1 MATIE
6 LPSFSG
12 KETWRKARLLIW
24 SLLAAVVV
32 LDVLNV
38 ITIPEYFAG
47 FTMLVYVVATW
58 VVSYHLLQ
66 TWRR

>member
-12 KETWRKARLLIW
+12 KETWRKARLLLW

-58 VVSYHLLQ
+58 VVAYHLIQSL
-66 TWRR
+66 RK